1 MNTIL
6 YHGQDMKVQYIQID
20 KIRPNPYQPRKN
32 FEKVKLD
39 ELANSI
45 REYGVMQP
53 ITVRCINNI
62 NYEIVAGE
70 RRLRASKMLGLET
83 IPAIVIDVADK
94 DSAVIALI
102 ENLQRQNLNYLE
114 EAEGYQNLIND
125 YNITQEQLAKNL
137 GKSQSTIA
145 NKLRLLRLP
154 DEVKNALIEN
164 NLSERHARALLKIPN
179 ETVQLNIIV
188 QIISQNLNVKDTE
201 ELVEN
206 EIQKILNNAT
216 PMLLEGQKVKRFVN
230 DIRVFTNTIKQAVDV
245 MNKSGADAKYFVEK
259 NNNNYEIKINISM

>member
-1 MNTIL
+1 MNTII
-6 YHGQDMKVQYIQID
+6 YHGQDMKIQYIPID

-32 FEKVKLD
+32 FEKVKLE

-53 ITVRCINNI
+53 ITVRYINNI
-62 NYEIVAGE
+62 SYEIVSGE
-70 RRLRASKMLGLET
+70 RRLRASKIVGLET
-83 IPAIVIDVADK
+83 IPAIIVDIADK

-125 YNITQEQLAKNL
+125 YNITQEQLAKKL

-164 NLSERHARALLKIPN
+164 DLSERHARALLKVPDKD
-179 ETVQLNIIV
+179 VQLNIIA
-188 QIISQNLNVKDTE
+188 QISAQNLNVKDTE
-201 ELVEN
+201 DLVEK
-206 EIQKILNNAT
+206 EIQKMLNNNV
-216 PMLLEGQKVKRFVN
+216 PMLLEGQKIKRFVN

-245 MNKSGADAKYFVEK
+245 MNESGVDAKYFVEK
-259 NNNNYEIKINISM
+259 NNNSYEIKINISM